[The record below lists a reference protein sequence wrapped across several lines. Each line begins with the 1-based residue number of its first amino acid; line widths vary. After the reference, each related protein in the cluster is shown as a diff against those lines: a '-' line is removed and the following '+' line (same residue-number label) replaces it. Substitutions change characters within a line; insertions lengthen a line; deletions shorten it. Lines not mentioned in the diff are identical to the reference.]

1 MRAAQLEPG
10 RAIRHLPRVSRA
22 RPVSHQGGAGESGF
36 CYEAGASVEVAP
48 VDALGSGGWGQRR
61 TPKRGV
67 RWHSAAHGVEADVDN
82 KSA

>member
-1 MRAAQLEPG
+1 MVRELNELCEQVLAM
-10 RAIRHLPRVSRA
+10 SFS
-22 RPVSHQGGAGESGF
+22 VSHQGGAGESGF

-48 VDALGSGGWGQRR
+48 VDALGSGGWGQTR
-61 TPKRGV
+61 TPKRWA